1 VCLTHVACTGRRKV
15 EKGSEYLVEPLFV
28 THLVFEAVKG
38 QNLLELA
45 LTVLR
50 DYLRALGVIFY
61 YILVR

>member
-1 VCLTHVACTGRRKV
+1 MCLTHVACTGRRKV
-15 EKGSEYLVEPLFV
+15 EKGSENLVEPLFV